1 MFTHNYQKGRY
12 KSKPETNNGQRLVEK
27 QGYISAQKRIENLM
41 LAGQRLN
48 IARKEQFDFPDGN
61 IDENVYDPT
70 RRKDYDLAEAFQDSQ
85 RINSRLKASQNAQEA
100 RRDVKNIKD
109 DVEDIEIKKSFEE
122 AIKP

>member
-12 KSKPETNNGQRLVEK
+12 KSKPETNNGKRLVEK

-100 RRDVKNIKD
+100 RIEAEKAKEGVNTPEVKN
-109 DVEDIEIKKSFEE
+109 ESE
-122 AIKP
+122 KP